1 MPMTCAEFSDSP
13 TQRMQHL
20 MPEASSAGGYAAYKL
35 AIALGL
41 PAGLAAIVVMLW
53 AQPQSKREWA
63 MALITT
69 VMSSIGGGAAVVQY
83 MGWQDWGDSYLG
95 LIAVGG
101 IIFACGLPGWV
112 VVRAAFAWAEKRKG
126 KDLGELA
133 RDAADTVKDLA

>member
-1 MPMTCAEFSDSP
+1 MPMTCAEFPDSS
-13 TQRMQHL
+13 TQHTQNN
-20 MPEASSAGGYAAYKL
+20 MPEASSSAGYAAYKL

-41 PAGLAAIVVMLW
+41 PAGLATIVVMLW
-53 AQPQSKREWA
+53 TQPQSKREWA

-83 MGWQDWGDSYLG
+83 MGWQDWGNSYLG
-95 LIAVGG
+95 QVAEGG

-112 VVRAAFAWAEKRKG
+112 IVRAAFAWAEKRKG

-133 RDAADTVKDLA
+133 RDAANTVRDLT